1 MQDNRLSHG
10 CAGPSVVGV
19 EKQNKDLVAR
29 VFERTAQ
36 GDMRALSEAMAD
48 DFRWVFP
55 GSWSWSGT
63 WAPKDVVVNGL
74 LRPLMTQLGGE
85 YRLTA
90 DFVLADGDRV
100 VVQAVGDGTTTAGQ
114 AYRQTYCFVFRVAD
128 GRLTEVVEHCD
139 TALVEQVLTAP
150 PDRGAVSP

>member
-1 MQDNRLSHG
+1 MRDSRLSHG
-10 CAGPSVVGV
+10 RAGHSVACV
-19 EKQNKDLVAR
+19 EKQNKELLTR
-29 VFERTAQ
+29 VFARTAQ
-36 GDMRALSEAMAD
+36 GDMRAMSEAMAD

-63 WAPKDVVVNGL
+63 WEPKSVVVDEL
-74 LRPLMTQLGGE
+74 LRPLMTQLGGT

-128 GRLTEVVEHCD
+128 GRLTEVIEHCD
-139 TALVEQVLTAP
+139 TALVEQALTAP
-150 PDRGAVSP
+150 R